1 MSGVSSPLLAG
12 KPVPLGASW
21 WPGGAG
27 EHPASGVNFAVH
39 APAAAAL
46 WLTLHAA
53 DGSVMARWPFPGRDG
68 DVFHAFLPAPLGVP
82 GVDYTVSTTVDGPA
96 LVEPYALRVVDS
108 DGLPRARVVD
118 TAALRAREKRPAVP
132 WGATVIHEIHVKGY
146 TRLHPAVPVA
156 WRGKYLGLTV
166 PAVLDHLQAMGATA
180 IELLPVQ
187 CFRSEEFLRQKGLSN
202 YWGYNPLAWFAP
214 AEEYAVDDPVAE
226 FRDMVRAVHAAG
238 IEVILDVV
246 FNHTCE
252 GGQDGPVLSWRGLD
266 DAGTYHRLPN
276 DATRYDNLTGC
287 GNAVDLSTPATRAM
301 VVDCLRW
308 WVEVMGVDGF
318 RFDLATTLGR
328 GRHGF
333 DTQHAFFMALQ
344 ADPAFA
350 FVKWIAEPWD
360 IGPGGYQ
367 LGAFPDGWAEWNDRY
382 RDTVRGFWRG
392 DGQRDPA
399 LLGQFAERV
408 AGSGDVFRGRG
419 RRPWASVNFVTAHDG
434 FTLHDL
440 VSYEQRHNAANLE
453 DNRDGHSHNLSW
465 NCGSEGPSAD
475 PQVLMR
481 RARQQRNFLMSLF
494 LSLGTPM
501 MQGGDELG
509 RTSLGNNN
517 AYCQDNELSWVDW
530 ERADS
535 SLMAF
540 TAALAQLRRDR
551 PELRSD
557 RYLKGARR
565 AGRDCDIT
573 WLHPAGHE
581 MSAADWQAGTTIL
594 GVIRAASMDGRE
606 LLWLLNPTANEA
618 EFRLPRRW
626 REVLWRVLLDSAQL
640 TPGPGPEDVP
650 GPHESF
656 LLLPH
661 QSLLL
666 ERMLF
671 P

>member
-1 MSGVSSPLLAG
+1 MEVTPSPLRAG
-12 KPVPLGASW
+12 SAAPLGATW
-21 WPGGAG
+21 LPGTGGDSSTA
-27 EHPASGVNFAVH
+27 GVNFAVY

-46 WLTLHAA
+46 WLAVHAP
-53 DGSVMARWPFPGRDG
+53 DGSVVARWLFPGREG
-68 DVFHAFLPAPLGVP
+68 DLFHAFLPAPLGSP
-82 GVDYTVSTTVDGPA
+82 GLDYTVSTTIDGPA
-96 LVEPYALRVVDS
+96 LIEPHALRVVDAE
-108 DGLPRARVVD
+108 GTPRARVVD
-118 TAALRAREKRPAVP
+118 TAPLRAREKRPATP
-132 WGATVIHEIHVKGY
+132 WGETVVHEIHVKGY
-146 TRLHPAVPVA
+146 TQLHPAVPAA

-166 PAVLDHLQAMGATA
+166 PAVLGHLKAMGATA

-187 CFRSEEFLRQKGLSN
+187 SFRTEDFLRAKGLKN

-214 AEEYAVDDPVAE
+214 AEQYAVDDAVAE
-226 FRDMVRAVHAAG
+226 FREMVRAVHEAG
-238 IEVILDVV
+238 LEIILDVV

-287 GNAVDLSTPATRAM
+287 GNAVDLSTPATGSL
-301 VVDCLRW
+301 VVACLRW

-318 RFDLATTLGR
+318 RFDLATTLAR
-328 GRHGF
+328 GSHGF
-333 DTQHAFFMALQ
+333 DAEHPFFAALK

-408 AGSGDVFRGRG
+408 AGSADLFRRRG
-419 RRPWASVNFVTAHDG
+419 RRPWASVNFITAHDG
-434 FTLHDL
+434 FTLRDL
-440 VSYEQRHNAANLE
+440 VSYEQRHNEANLE
-453 DNRDGHSHNLSW
+453 DNRDGHGHNLSW
-465 NCGSEGPSAD
+465 NCGTEGPTEDAL
-475 PQVLMR
+475 VLQR
-481 RARQQRNFLMSLF
+481 RACQQRNFLMSLF

-501 MQGGDELG
+501 LQGGDELG

-530 ERADS
+530 QGADAD
-535 SLMAF
+535 LMAF
-540 TAALAQLRRDR
+540 TAALSRLRRER

-581 MSAADWQAGTTIL
+581 MGSGDWHCGTPAL
-594 GVIRAASMDGRE
+594 GVMRSGSMVGRD
-606 LLWLLNPTANEA
+606 LLWLVNPTANEVP
-618 EFRLPRRW
+618 FRLPRRW
-626 REVLWRVLLDSAQL
+626 RDALWRVLLDSTRAL
-640 TPGPGPEDVP
+640 PGSTSEDVP
-650 GPHESF
+650 EPREAF
-656 LLLPH
+656 LLSPH

-666 ERMLF
+666 ERMVF